1 MKFSIELFATF
12 FLCFRKLVASFTSRG
27 DSPHWIARSSLIGAL
42 LARRSSPGALL
53 LARNA
58 QVEADY
64 SGVAVCVI
72 VRQAEQRIA
81 RTVLVKC
88 AFAP

>member
-1 MKFSIELFATF
+1 MDSSE
-12 FLCFRKLVASFTSRG
+12 VFTSRG